1 MPTGDNAVHVE
12 RPDESGSLRSA
23 PDYLARPKAAP
34 ISSGAAVKLSRSKL
48 APYRSRG
55 SDDQIPELLCVT
67 RKKVGEARRPAFGTA
82 NSHAASWA
90 LTSQKPPP
98 PDRLTCLLLLTPRSE
113 DSAQPCQRECTPYS
127 PKPCTVGDL
136 TVCPHMHRTTAAPSA
151 SPTSNMKSS
160 HELDFNIVCSKTFTR
175 ARTTLLTQPICS
187 TDTTRV
193 SSPALFSSSALDSR
207 PSSRPGESTA
217 LASGGLLFSSSAA

>member
-1 MPTGDNAVHVE
+1 MPRKYPHRLRTSHLRLHASLPNGSERGSDPPGRPCGPKMLSKSTETSCSWEALEEVLMPTGNNAVHVE

-23 PDYLARPKAAP
+23 PDYLVRPKAAP
-34 ISSGAAVKLSRSKL
+34 ISSAAAVKLSRSKL

-90 LTSQKPPP
+90 LTSQKSPP

-113 DSAQPCQRECTPYS
+113 DLAQPCHRECTPYS
-127 PKPCTVGDL
+127 P
-136 TVCPHMHRTTAAPSA
+136 
-151 SPTSNMKSS
+151 
-160 HELDFNIVCSKTFTR
+160 TR
-175 ARTTLLTQPICS
+175 EPLEISRFARTCIERLLPRQPRRLQ
-187 TDTTRV
+187 T
-193 SSPALFSSSALDSR
+193 
-207 PSSRPGESTA
+207 
-217 LASGGLLFSSSAA
+217 